1 MADRKIIQ
9 LRLTND
15 NAIYHAADPALV
27 RQITVKDF
35 NKFHDRFI
43 PGQNLGLLSGK
54 RAETAQS
61 GMLVAR

>member
-1 MADRKIIQ
+1 MV
-9 LRLTND
+9 D
-15 NAIYHAADPALV
+15 NTWHAVADPALV

-43 PGQNLGLLSGK
+43 PGQNIGLLSGK
-54 RAETAQS
+54 RAETAQA